1 MFFSKENV
9 SMKKLKII
17 VAHLDS
23 KLVSWKMQVLLKS
36 TWIAAVV
43 FCINYTKLVAMYQ
56 YFVLPTFI
64 IQSLKAF
71 HSKHTPLLFLLPCPQ
86 SRCEKWNP
94 HISPTKAQK
103 RSVSLFPKVL
113 SKNTPIVWSSFPQL
127 LQSKQLN

>member
-1 MFFSKENV
+1 MPVRIFPV
-9 SMKKLKII
+9 GIY
-17 VAHLDS
+17 S

-43 FCINYTKLVAMYQ
+43 FRINYTKLVAMYR

-86 SRCEKWNP
+86 SRCEK
-94 HISPTKAQK
+94 
-103 RSVSLFPKVL
+103 
-113 SKNTPIVWSSFPQL
+113 
-127 LQSKQLN
+127 